1 MKYLVR
7 VIKYFVYL
15 TVILTLFIAVLIA
28 FKMVGT
34 SVDEIFRD
42 GAKSIWQIAG
52 IIAVFA
58 AVYPAMGFTRRG
70 AIVPGSYAEVRNDL
84 VKVMNDRGYVLES
97 EKADVPGQERLT
109 FRKRSPLL
117 RLTRMLEDRIT
128 MDKEVAGFTLEGPS
142 KDLARLIGA
151 LEFKFRTPE
160 A

>member
-1 MKYLVR
+1 MLMKYLVR

-42 GAKSIWQIAG
+42 GARSLWQIAG

-70 AIVPGSYAEVRNDL
+70 AIVPGSYARAPDL
-84 VKVMNDRGYVLES
+84 PQAFPAAAAY
-97 EKADVPGQERLT
+97 AD
-109 FRKRSPLL
+109 
-117 RLTRMLEDRIT
+117 
-128 MDKEVAGFTLEGPS
+128 AGRPHHHG
-142 KDLARLIGA
+142 
-151 LEFKFRTPE
+151 
-160 A
+160 